1 MKSFT
6 AAAALAFVSVAAAR
20 TFTVYNNCPFTIWP
34 GMYTNPQLNTEF
46 PDHPNGWEA
55 PAYSS
60 VTFNVPDHW
69 TSGRIW
75 VSKLSSQA
83 HGQS

>member
-1 MKSFT
+1 M
-6 AAAALAFVSVAAAR
+6 
-20 TFTVYNNCPFTIWP
+20 YNNCPFTIWP

-75 VSKLSSQA
+75 VSTLSEVRYLPPDIVL
-83 HGQS
+83 